1 MPYRAIL
8 IISLLGLLTAA
19 RPANAEVTRIEF
31 TTKQPYGTFSA
42 GDYVMWQGRI
52 HGDLSPK
59 EIIPGIGK
67 AATNEHGRIAYSAK
81 IILIMPAASGAGN
94 GALLVDIPNRGKAYG
109 EALYN
114 SPRDVP
120 FLSGTLEQGTGFL
133 QDHGFTLAEVYWELG
148 HDADLP
154 SFVDADG
161 KKRYV
166 EGVGFA
172 IVRDAADFLAHAA
185 ADTAGTP
192 NPLKGVIDRVIATG
206 KSQDGRFLK
215 TFLLNGFN
223 VVGNRRVFDGMHV
236 FVSAAG
242 LLPIMQTGTG
252 PESSADGTPTFDDPE
267 FPGVNDGPLTIGE
280 IMAKLELKG
289 EVPPKML
296 LVNSTTDYY
305 SLRASL
311 GRTGASGTA
320 DAPLPANVR
329 MYDIAGGSHVRVPQ
343 APTCML
349 PPGRLDWTP
358 VARALLLRLDA
369 EPPPLKWSDLKY
381 VFWHQGGPI
390 CRGRDTSLRRSSRSC
405 GRWMCW
411 SRKGRAWPMPSA
423 RSA

>member
-185 ADTAGTP
+185 AE
-192 NPLKGVIDRVIATG
+192 L
-206 KSQDGRFLK
+206 
-215 TFLLNGFN
+215 
-223 VVGNRRVFDGMHV
+223 HV
-236 FVSAAG
+236 QIRSLAHLRQHVQIRG
-242 LLPIMQTGTG
+242 LTR
-252 PESSADGTPTFDDPE
+252 
-267 FPGVNDGPLTIGE
+267 PGSVQ
-280 IMAKLELKG
+280 
-289 EVPPKML
+289 VHH
-296 LVNSTTDYY
+296 VQ
-305 SLRASL
+305 
-311 GRTGASGTA
+311 
-320 DAPLPANVR
+320 PA
-329 MYDIAGGSHVRVPQ
+329 
-343 APTCML
+343 
-349 PPGRLDWTP
+349 
-358 VARALLLRLDA
+358 
-369 EPPPLKWSDLKY
+369 
-381 VFWHQGGPI
+381 
-390 CRGRDTSLRRSSRSC
+390 
-405 GRWMCW
+405 
-411 SRKGRAWPMPSA
+411 
-423 RSA
+423 